1 MSEYKVT
8 ITEKLKRDVYVE
20 ANSLEEAQHIATEN
34 WYKGDYIL
42 DADDFSEI
50 NFDAEEVEP
59 QEKIKVVL
67 LQPGKIAKVT
77 EIDSTYEAMK
87 EIVGGGIDVYQLDS
101 RVVIHNRD
109 GKNDGLDYCRAMRDE
124 DGRVVDIIAGT
135 CFVCGTN
142 GDEFISLT
150 EEEAAE
156 TKKEFKL
163 PERFYSVGDE
173 INAVRFNPEKDLSR

>member
-8 ITEKLKRDVYVE
+8 ITEKLKKDVYVE

-67 LQPGKIAKVT
+67 LQPGKIAKVA
-77 EIDSTYEAMK
+77 EIDSSYESFK
-87 EIVGGGIDVYQLDS
+87 EIVGGGIDMYQLDS
-101 RVVIHNRD
+101 RVVVHNRD

-124 DGRVVDIIAGT
+124 NGRVLDIIAGT
-135 CFVCGTN
+135 CFVCGTAN
-142 GDEFISLT
+142 DNVSSLN
-150 EEEAAE
+150 EEEISK
-156 TKKEFKL
+156 TLKEFKL
-163 PERFYSVGDE
+163 PERFYSIGDE
-173 INAVRFNPEKDLSR
+173 INAIRFNPEKDLSR

>member
-67 LQPGKIAKVT
+67 LNFPK
-77 EIDSTYEAMK
+77 
-87 EIVGGGIDVYQLDS
+87 
-101 RVVIHNRD
+101 
-109 GKNDGLDYCRAMRDE
+109 
-124 DGRVVDIIAGT
+124 
-135 CFVCGTN
+135 
-142 GDEFISLT
+142 
-150 EEEAAE
+150 
-156 TKKEFKL
+156 
-163 PERFYSVGDE
+163 
-173 INAVRFNPEKDLSR
+173 

>member
-1 MSEYKVT
+1 M
-8 ITEKLKRDVYVE
+8 
-20 ANSLEEAQHIATEN
+20 
-34 WYKGDYIL
+34 
-42 DADDFSEI
+42 
-50 NFDAEEVEP
+50 
-59 QEKIKVVL
+59 
-67 LQPGKIAKVT
+67 QPGKIAKVA
-77 EIDSTYEAMK
+77 EIDSSFESFK
-87 EIVGGGIDVYQLDS
+87 EIVGGGIDIYQLDS

-109 GKNDGLDYCRAMRDE
+109 GKNDGLDFCRAMRDE

-150 EEEAAE
+150 EEEVAE

>member
-20 ANSLEEAQHIATEN
+20 ANSLEEARHIATEN

-67 LQPGKIAKVT
+67 LQPGNIAKVA
-77 EIDSTYEAMK
+77 EIDSSYESFK
-87 EIVGGGIDVYQLDS
+87 EIVGGGIDMYQLDS
-101 RVVIHNRD
+101 RVVVHNRD

-124 DGRVVDIIAGT
+124 NGRVLDIIAGT
-135 CFVCGTN
+135 CFVCGTAN
-142 GDEFISLT
+142 DNVSSLN
-150 EEEAAE
+150 EEEISK
-156 TKKEFKL
+156 TLKEFKL
-163 PERFYSVGDE
+163 PERFYSIGDE
-173 INAVRFNPEKDLSR
+173 INAIRFNPEKDLSR

>member
-8 ITEKLKRDVYVE
+8 ITEKLKKDVYVE

-42 DADDFSEI
+42 GADDFSEV

-67 LQPGKIAKVT
+67 LQPGKIAKVA
-77 EIDSTYEAMK
+77 EIDSSYESFK
-87 EIVGGGIDVYQLDS
+87 EIVGGGIDIYQLDS

-109 GKNDGLDYCRAMRDE
+109 GKNDGLDFCRAMRDE

-150 EEEAAE
+150 EEEVAE

>member
-8 ITEKLKRDVYVE
+8 ITEKLKKDVYVE
-20 ANSLEEAQHIATEN
+20 ANSLEEAKHIATEN

-50 NFDAEEVEP
+50 NFDAEEIEP

-67 LQPGKIAKVT
+67 LQPGKVAEVI

-135 CFVCGTN
+135 CFICGAEKDN
-142 GDEFISLT
+142 ISNLN
-150 EEEAAE
+150 EEELSK
-156 TKKEFKL
+156 TLKEFKL
-163 PERFYSVGDE
+163 PERFYSAGGE

>member
-34 WYKGDYIL
+34 WYKGDYNL
-42 DADDFSEI
+42 EADDFSEI

-87 EIVGGGIDVYQLDS
+87 EIVQNVAIIQS
-101 RVVIHNRD
+101 Q
-109 GKNDGLDYCRAMRDE
+109 GKKCCEPAVGASMKLFRIREPPLQGL
-124 DGRVVDIIAGT
+124 
-135 CFVCGTN
+135 
-142 GDEFISLT
+142 
-150 EEEAAE
+150 
-156 TKKEFKL
+156 
-163 PERFYSVGDE
+163 
-173 INAVRFNPEKDLSR
+173 